1 MTIKNLRATAEAYKK
16 QLDDGC
22 TITQLSR
29 LHKVVPD
36 GIYNHL
42 YFLDLH
48 EDVQAAIESE
58 QIALKLAVTGVDCIC
73 YGFVDEG
80 NKRELLT
87 PVQQLKILRNLQY
100 AFRDSSVGIPD
111 NDITRAILAKIKGRA
126 LTGMGYR
133 TTRPAVYQLRIEALQ
148 ASQEVLSREAA
159 TIAAALRAAV
169 NMGLIKDTKLP
180 EVKPLPPVA
189 EPIDPLVKAA
199 KDRVQAD
206 RDLRNECDKLAR
218 RLGMK
223 VSLFGRGKVLLAMT
237 DLQQLSRTEVAAPAP
252 VAPTVAPP
260 KAPKVPLEHPVAAW
274 LRVLTELVSIT
285 VSFDGISATLPLNRR
300 QAIPGS
306 ALLNHYQAWVA
317 ARQKMGILFQ
327 ECPDADFSVH
337 LTRLLGNIKGP
348 EGIYVLPTASII
360 RTKLGL
366 PINPVKAPWDL

>member
-1 MTIKNLRATAEAYKK
+1 MTIKNLRSTAEAYKK

-111 NDITRAILAKIKGRA
+111 NDITRAVLAKIKGRA

-133 TTRPAVYQLRIEALQ
+133 ATRPAVYQLRIEALQ

-169 NMGLIKDTKLP
+169 NMGLIKDTKSP
-180 EVKPLPPVA
+180 EVKTLPPAV

-223 VSLFGRGKVLLAMT
+223 VSLFGRGKVLLAMA
-237 DLQQLSRTEVAAPAP
+237 DLQQLSRTEVAPPAP
-252 VAPTVAPP
+252 VAPL
-260 KAPKVPLEHPVAAW
+260 KAPLEHPVAAW
-274 LRVLTELVSIT
+274 LRSITDICSIT

-300 QAIPGS
+300 QAVPCS
-306 ALLNHYQAWVA
+306 ALFNHYQRWVA
-317 ARQKMGILFQ
+317 ARQNLGDKFK
-327 ECPDADFSVH
+327 ECSDADFMSN
-337 LTRLLGNIKGP
+337 LTKYLGGIKGP
-348 EGIYVLPTASII
+348 DDTCVLPTASTI
-360 RTKLGL
+360 RAKLGL
-366 PINPVKAPWDL
+366 PLQPVKAPWDL